1 MCSENCTELVKLAEE
16 IVRLEK
22 KIDKLLNLNTKIAK
36 TLHLVP
42 VTEKEERAIQIM
54 RERNATQAY
63 KVDEE
68 RRNFKNEAED
78 ELFAPNL
85 DAIQNMSMQDV
96 YSDVLTSDMFEK
108 ED

>member
-1 MCSENCTELVKLAEE
+1 MCEENCTELVKLTEE

-22 KIDKLLNLNTKIAK
+22 KLDKLLNLNTKIAK

-54 RERNATQAY
+54 RERNAAQAY

-68 RRNFKNEAED
+68 RRDLKNEAED